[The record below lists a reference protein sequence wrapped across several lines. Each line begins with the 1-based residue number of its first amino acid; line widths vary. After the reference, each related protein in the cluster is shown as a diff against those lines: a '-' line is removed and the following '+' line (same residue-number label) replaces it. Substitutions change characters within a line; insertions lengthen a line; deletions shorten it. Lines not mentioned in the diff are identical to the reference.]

1 MNINKNKSTFSFTKS
16 NITILFTL
24 IYLIIFE
31 FTWVT
36 QTAIPKP
43 SMLIESFLS
52 LIAEYRLLNAFFET
66 TEVLLPAIFI
76 GILIIELFNKLILK
90 AILSFR
96 GIVNI
101 SSPFKYFSF
110 FFFAIVFNNVFPS
123 SLLAEFIFILLL
135 VLGSLVSV
143 LIKST
148 ESVSEEYVE
157 TAKSLGLSN
166 GEIISKVIWKSL
178 KPKIYGNLIKI
189 HYQLWIAVIIYE
201 FIGAVNGIGSVY
213 KITYEYND
221 LFAIISLGI
230 FISLVVLL
238 LNSIL
243 KFVVSKLV
251 FWK

>member
-52 LIAEYRLLNAFFET
+52 LIAEYRLLNAFLET

-90 AILSFR
+90 AILGFS

-123 SLLAEFIFILLL
+123 SLLAEFVFILLL
-135 VLGSLVSV
+135 VLGNLISV
-143 LIKST
+143 LVKST
-148 ESVSEEYVE
+148 ESIAEEYVE

-178 KPKIYGNLIKI
+178 KPKVYGNLIKI

-230 FISLVVLL
+230 FISLVICL
-238 LNSIL
+238 LNSVL
-243 KFVVSKLV
+243 KFVISKLV
-251 FWK
+251 FWE

>member
-1 MNINKNKSTFSFTKS
+1 MNIIKNKPAFSFTKS

-52 LIAEYRLLNAFFET
+52 LIEEYRLFNAFFET
-66 TEVLLPAIFI
+66 TAVLLPAIFI
-76 GILIIELFNKLILK
+76 GISIIELFNKLLLKVILN
-90 AILSFR
+90 FG

-135 VLGSLVSV
+135 VLGNLINV

-148 ESVSEEYVE
+148 KSISEEYVE

-166 GEIISKVIWKSL
+166 GEVISKVIWKSL
-178 KPKIYGNLIKI
+178 KPKVYGNLVKI
-189 HYQLWIAVIIYE
+189 HNQSWIAVIIYE

-213 KITYEYND
+213 KITFEYND

-238 LNSIL
+238 LNFIL

>member
-1 MNINKNKSTFSFTKS
+1 
-16 NITILFTL
+16 
-24 IYLIIFE
+24 
-31 FTWVT
+31 
-36 QTAIPKP
+36 
-43 SMLIESFLS
+43 
-52 LIAEYRLLNAFFET
+52 
-66 TEVLLPAIFI
+66 
-76 GILIIELFNKLILK
+76 
-90 AILSFR
+90 
-96 GIVNI
+96 
-101 SSPFKYFSF
+101 
-110 FFFAIVFNNVFPS
+110 
-123 SLLAEFIFILLL
+123 
-135 VLGSLVSV
+135 LVSV